1 MKHSISLVTTHLD
14 RDYLSLL
21 MDAEIPD
28 EANFKSETSDEP
40 MENSASDNKYALH
53 VTEPETGRAQQA
65 GHDGAELNLLRR
77 LPTNL
82 GY

>member
-1 MKHSISLVTTHLD
+1 
-14 RDYLSLL
+14 
-21 MDAEIPD
+21 
-28 EANFKSETSDEP
+28 

-53 VTEPETGRAQQA
+53 VTEPEPETGRAEQA